1 MKKIILVFITIIV
14 FLGSLAFNYSRS
26 INTGLASNMIRLH
39 VVANSNSKNDQLLK
53 LQIRD
58 KVLEYTNTL
67 LKNSKNIDETN
78 YILRKNMDSISNV
91 VKDYMREK
99 NINYAVKLSLGEFS
113 FPTKT
118 YGDVVLPAGKY
129 QALRVLVGE
138 AKGKNWWC
146 VLFPPLCFVDATHGK
161 LSQATKQKL
170 SQQLTKE
177 EYNII
182 SKKKDDIQIKFKF
195 KVVELF
201 QISKIK
207 LAGLFSKN

>member
-14 FLGSLAFNYSRS
+14 FLGSLAFNYSRI

-78 YILRKNMDSISNV
+78 YILRKNMDGISYV

-170 SQQLTKE
+170 SRQLTKE

>member
-14 FLGSLAFNYSRS
+14 FLGSLAFNYSRI

-78 YILRKNMDSISNV
+78 YILRKNMDGISNV

-118 YGDVVLPAGKY
+118 
-129 QALRVLVGE
+129 
-138 AKGKNWWC
+138 
-146 VLFPPLCFVDATHGK
+146 
-161 LSQATKQKL
+161 
-170 SQQLTKE
+170 
-177 EYNII
+177 
-182 SKKKDDIQIKFKF
+182 
-195 KVVELF
+195 
-201 QISKIK
+201 SKIDFHLIWHK
-207 LAGLFSKN
+207 RYYNNLI

>member
-14 FLGSLAFNYSRS
+14 FLGSLAFNYSRI

-78 YILRKNMDSISNV
+78 YILRKNMDGISNV

-170 SQQLTKE
+170 SRQLTKE